1 MFRDRLDAAAQLAER
16 LEPLLHQRHC
26 TRPLI
31 LAIPRGAVPMARLMA
46 ERLRGD
52 FDVVLVRKLR
62 SPLSAEAAI
71 GSVSEDGH
79 VHLAPWA
86 ASMAA
91 DAAWV
96 EQERAE
102 QMRTL
107 ALRRQQ
113 YAAVRPPI
121 DLNRLQGRCVV
132 VVDDG
137 LATGATM
144 KAALHTLRAY
154 PMARLVCAVPVASS
168 EAARDIRAL
177 ADDFVCL
184 HTVSDFGAVGLYYR
198 RFDQVSDDEVVALL
212 RHAAGGSVHAT
223 RACPRHQS
231 CTRQLP
237 SP

>member
-1 MFRDRLDAAAQLAER
+1 M
-16 LEPLLHQRHC
+16 
-26 TRPLI
+26 
-31 LAIPRGAVPMARLMA
+31 
-46 ERLRGD
+46 
-52 FDVVLVRKLR
+52 
-62 SPLSAEAAI
+62 
-71 GSVSEDGH
+71 
-79 VHLAPWA
+79 
-86 ASMAA
+86 
-91 DAAWV
+91 
-96 EQERAE
+96 
-102 QMRTL
+102 
-107 ALRRQQ
+107 
-113 YAAVRPPI
+113 
-121 DLNRLQGRCVV
+121 V

-223 RACPRHQS
+223 RAFPGISPAPASSRRPDG
-231 CTRQLP
+231 TP
-237 SP
+237 SPAQTPSAAR